1 MSFKVKLDSWGF
13 KQYFLDKMKILNQIF
28 TIKEVP
34 SVNWSSE
41 LPLNMRPKLKTLL
54 MLIVGLFLFGLGEAI
69 LISSGLGVSPWTV
82 LAQGLAL
89 NLEISIGMATFIV
102 SIVILVLWIPLK
114 QTPGIGTVLNAII
127 IASAIDLTLPY
138 LPVPEMFLLKL
149 AQACLGIMIVGIGSG
164 IYLISNLGA
173 RPTGWFNDWFTKNNQ
188 FINSGYKN
196 HHRAHSSDCR
206 LDLGRNCRPRNCVI
220 CNRYWTLRRSWINFS
235 KTYFTKFLS

>member
-13 KQYFLDKMKILNQIF
+13 KQYFLDKMKILHQIF

-34 SVNWSSE
+34 SVKWSSE

-114 QTPGIGTVLNAII
+114 QTPGIGTILNAII

-138 LPVPEMFLLKL
+138 LPVPEIFLLKF
-149 AQACLGIMIVGIGSG
+149 AQACIGIMIVGIGSG
-164 IYLISNLGA
+164 IYLISNLGPGPRDGLMIGLQKITNLSIPGIRTVIELTA
-173 RPTGWFNDWFTKNNQ
+173 VIGGWILGGIVGLGTVLFVIGIGPCVGLGLTLVKS
-188 FINSGYKN
+188 ISRNS
-196 HHRAHSSDCR
+196 
-206 LDLGRNCRPRNCVI
+206 
-220 CNRYWTLRRSWINFS
+220 
-235 KTYFTKFLS
+235 